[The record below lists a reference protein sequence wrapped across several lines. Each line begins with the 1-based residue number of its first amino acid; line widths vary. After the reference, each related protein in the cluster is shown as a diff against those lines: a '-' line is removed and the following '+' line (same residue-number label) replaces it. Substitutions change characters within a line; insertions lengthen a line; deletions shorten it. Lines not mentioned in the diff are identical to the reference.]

1 MHLWDQVLKM
11 NFIEQQN
18 NIHEKVQ
25 DYDLAFRF
33 TEFQRFG
40 DIKTKLQARLCRSI
54 LQMVRMIPKGIKNI
68 FLDPNHD
75 VCSDAP
81 VRPSLKMI
89 QIESKE
95 TYQR

>member
-1 MHLWDQVLKM
+1 MHLWDQVSTIS
-11 NFIEQQN
+11 FIEQQN

-25 DYDLAFRF
+25 DYDFCFRPS
-33 TEFQRFG
+33 EIQRFG
-40 DIKTKLQARLCRSI
+40 DIKTKLQARLCRNI
-54 LQMVRMIPKGIKNI
+54 VQMVRMIPKGIKNI

-89 QIESKE
+89 QIEIKE
-95 TYQR
+95 